1 MPKRILQGVV
11 TSDPISAH
19 AAHLNLPPSASP
31 PSADH
36 PCGSALLTA
45 WPRGGHSP
53 GLDPGFEHSS
63 FSHAFSSSPSS
74 LLTFR
79 LLLSTA
85 VGFSQDHPCGSLST
99 WPRGGLKCPGLG
111 LTCVGHSFGHLAFLG
126 WCGSLVLGSLRA
138 CGVQSSR

>member
-1 MPKRILQGVV
+1 MGRPSLDFRTSVSCMHV
-11 TSDPISAH
+11 TLH
-19 AAHLNLPPSASP
+19 
-31 PSADH
+31 
-36 PCGSALLTA
+36 LTA

-53 GLDPGFEHSS
+53 GLDPGFVYGSS
-63 FSHAFSSSPSS
+63 FAHAFSSSPSS
-74 LLTFR
+74 RAHVLP
-79 LLLSTA
+79 TA

-111 LTCVGHSFGHLAFLG
+111 LTCVGHPSGHLAFLG